1 MRLKNEFETAMV
13 NQSSVFEPLKVC
25 CTCHVANHIFA
36 LQNSCSIHVY
46 YILISDK
53 PFGLHVFWPFDTESR
68 IHP

>member
-13 NQSSVFEPLKVC
+13 NQPSVFEPLKVY
-25 CTCHVANHIFA
+25 CTCDVANHIF
-36 LQNSCSIHVY
+36 SFSIHVY